1 MTQRVLAAAGRDDL
15 QPVVLAEA
23 RHEIPNQYLAAT
35 KLRDRLGWSPSVGLE
50 EGLTRTVRWYRTQ
63 AIRQRRSGKNIT
75 NRRVIAKPMPAPTYS
90 PARITP

>member
-50 EGLTRTVRWYRTQ
+50 EGLTRTVAWYRTHL
-63 AIRQRRSGKNIT
+63 GE
-75 NRRVIAKPMPAPTYS
+75 PAL
-90 PARITP
+90 ARTA